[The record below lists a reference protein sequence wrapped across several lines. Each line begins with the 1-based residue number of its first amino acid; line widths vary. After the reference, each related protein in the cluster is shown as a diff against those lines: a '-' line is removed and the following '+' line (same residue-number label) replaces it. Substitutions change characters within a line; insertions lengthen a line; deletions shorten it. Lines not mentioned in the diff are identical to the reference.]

1 MRAALAIGLCLA
13 VVAGAAHAQAPS
25 PSPALAK
32 IVAAAEREGKVTIRA
47 TNTTFA
53 GPVGAQVATQGINRM
68 FGTHLTVEW
77 TPGPA
82 YGPLAAIL
90 YQELQAG
97 QPASSDVYVGTA
109 AQMSPNLDKGL
120 FRRVDWAGLMP
131 SRIPPAIVEADSRA
145 LRYSGALPGILYN
158 IKAAPWAPTIKTAA
172 DLLKPALKGQF
183 YTTPFLGGF
192 DVLLADDVWGVAK
205 TTDYVRKLSA
215 QIAGLAGC
223 EATDRIASGELPA
236 LAIDCSGSGPNRLQY
251 RDKNVLGNQVI
262 ADMAQIRYGYLAVP
276 VHAPHPDAAILFT
289 LYVLSAEGQAKMGWD
304 LMGDDLSDLPDAHMH
319 HQLEA
324 LEAKG
329 IKPIPVT
336 IAWWRAHP
344 GLDKANAALAKL
356 VVQR

>member
-1 MRAALAIGLCLA
+1 MRGAIALGLCLA
-13 VVAGAAHAQAPS
+13 AVAATAHAQATP
-25 PSPALAK
+25 PALAK
-32 IVAAAEREGKVTIRA
+32 VVAAAEQEGKVTFRA

-53 GPVGAQVATQGINRM
+53 GPIGAQAAAAGINRM

-77 TPGPA
+77 SPGPA

-109 AQMSPNLDKGL
+109 AQMSPNLEKGL
-120 FRRVDWAGLMP
+120 FRQVDWPGLMP
-131 SRIPPAIVEADSRA
+131 DRIPAAIVEADSRA

-158 IKAAPWAPTIKTAA
+158 VKAAPWVPSIVNAT
-172 DLLKPALKGQF
+172 DLLRPALKGQF

-192 DVLLADDVWGVAK
+192 DVLLASDVWGVAK
-205 TTDYVRKLSA
+205 TTDFVKKLSA

-236 LAIDCSGSGPNRLQY
+236 LAIDCSGSGPNRAQY

-276 VHAPHPDAAILFT
+276 VHAPHPNAGILFT

-304 LMGDDLSDLPDAHMH
+304 LMGDDLSDLPDANMH
-319 HQLEA
+319 RQLEA

-329 IKPIPVT
+329 IKPLPVT
-336 IAWWRAHP
+336 IDWWRAHP
-344 GLDKANAALAKL
+344 GIDKANAELAKL
-356 VVQR
+356 VAQQ

>member
-1 MRAALAIGLCLA
+1 MRAGIALCFALTLLG
-13 VVAGAAHAQAPS
+13 GAASAQS
-25 PSPALAK
+25 VTPSPALAK
-32 IVAAAEREGKVTIRA
+32 IVAAAEQEGKVNFRA

-53 GPVGAQVATQGINRM
+53 GSIGAQMAADGINRM
-68 FGTHLTVEW
+68 FGTHLTVDYA
-77 TPGPA
+77 PGPA

-97 QPASSDVYVGTA
+97 QPASTDVYVGTA
-109 AQMSPNLDKGL
+109 AQMSPNLEKGL

-131 SRIPPAIVEADSRA
+131 ERIPPAIVEADSRA

-158 IKAAPWAPTIKTAA
+158 VKAAPWAPKIATAA
-172 DLLKPALKGQF
+172 DLLKPELKGQF

-192 DVLLADDVWGVAK
+192 DVLLASDVWGAAK
-205 TTDYVRKLSA
+205 TTDYVKKLST

-262 ADMAQIRYGYLAVP
+262 SDMAQIRYGYLAVP

-304 LMGDDLSDLPDAHMH
+304 LMGDDLSDLPETHMH
-319 HQLEA
+319 RELEA

-336 IAWWRAHP
+336 IAWWQAHP
-344 GLDKANAALAKL
+344 GIDKANAELAKL
-356 VVQR
+356 VAQQ